1 MLRMRP
7 KPPAGIPHLNR
18 GKDRAADDIAY
29 LDDMLRDGASPSAI
43 AEHLRRD
50 VLEIISK
57 IAERRR

>member
-1 MLRMRP
+1 MFICVPSR
-7 KPPAGIPHLNR
+7 R
-18 GKDRAADDIAY
+18 GHPSSQSRQELAADDIAY